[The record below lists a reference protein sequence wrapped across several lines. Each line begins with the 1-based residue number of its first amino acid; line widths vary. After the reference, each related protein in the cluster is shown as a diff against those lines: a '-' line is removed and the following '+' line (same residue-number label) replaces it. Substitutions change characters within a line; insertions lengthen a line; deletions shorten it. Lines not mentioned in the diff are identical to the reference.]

1 MSNGTDE
8 VISKVDAMIY
18 KMDRKFNFLIA
29 YIFVWFVLL
38 AVIIVL

>member
-8 VISKVDAMIY
+8 VISKIDSMIY
-18 KMDRKFNFLIA
+18 KMDRKFNFLKA
-29 YIFVWFVLL
+29 YIIVWFVLL